1 MAAEGL
7 EYRRRRRTEATD
19 EDNKCEE
26 TTAVLKIG
34 IQHGC
39 IHDESLLMVTNVEKM
54 AAVLKVTNQ
63 CDSIHDGI
71 GIVAENDKCEEHA
84 AVLKSNDKN

>member
-1 MAAEGL
+1 
-7 EYRRRRRTEATD
+7 
-19 EDNKCEE
+19 
-26 TTAVLKIG
+26 
-34 IQHGC
+34 
-39 IHDESLLMVTNVEKM
+39 MVTNVEKM

-84 AVLKSNDKN
+84 AVLKSKDKN